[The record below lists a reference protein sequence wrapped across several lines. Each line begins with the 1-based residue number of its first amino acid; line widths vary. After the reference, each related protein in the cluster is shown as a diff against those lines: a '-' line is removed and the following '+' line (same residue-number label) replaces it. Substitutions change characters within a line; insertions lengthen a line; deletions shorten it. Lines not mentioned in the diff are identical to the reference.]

1 MAESISVIK
10 KLSLVIIDNH
20 KWEDKMIRINTMV
33 WIKVTLLK
41 SLKCLIWETGRIT
54 DPPLTGVADIRC

>member
-10 KLSLVIIDNH
+10 KLSLVISDNH
-20 KWEDKMIRINTMV
+20 KWEDRINTIV

-41 SLKCLIWETGRIT
+41 SLKCLILETGRIT
-54 DPPLTGVADIRC
+54 DPALTGVAETRC